1 MYQLLKT
8 INSIFK
14 FKNPFY
20 NLFLDKSANSSI
32 IFTPQ
37 NLWTGNSD
45 NGRKITDGFLSF
57 HNETNTFNLNTWKKN
72 NSSKL
77 WNQKLHSFQWVD
89 DIKSLGTNKA
99 RIFLRKNILQWIEL
113 YNRWDPHN
121 WDLIILSKRICN
133 LLGNIS
139 FFYETADEEFQKTF
153 TKSLNKQVI
162 HLLTSLEV
170 KIDSDDRIF
179 IPKAII
185 LSSLCFTNM
194 KPKLKLGLK
203 MLSETLTLEI
213 LDDGMHFSR
222 SPSKHLFFLKN
233 LIDIKNY
240 LGLSGRSIPRAL
252 NEIIARMGM
261 ILKFFKINN
270 NELAIF
276 NEFSHI
282 YSHQLNE
289 IIKRANTRL
298 RIPSSLDQACFRR
311 VSDNKL
317 IFIMDCGSPP
327 KKKTHAGSLSFE
339 FSHFGEKLVVN
350 SGSPFVNDKKWIEA
364 MRSTA
369 AHSTVSIDDINSS
382 DIFYQKETITRI
394 AKVWSELLLDKN
406 FYWIN
411 SAHSGYKDIFGII
424 HNRKIH
430 IDSEKLII
438 RGQDYFSKP
447 AKHLIDIPKKIYIRF
462 HIHPDVRLNVTTSKK
477 KVFLQ
482 LKNNIAWEFICSEAK
497 IKLKEG
503 IYLGEKKTIQK
514 NNHILISENLIP
526 EKKIKWMFRLIK

>member
-1 MYQLLKT
+1 MYRLLKT

-20 NLFLDKSANSSI
+20 NLFLEKSANSDI
-32 IFTPQ
+32 VFTPQ

-57 HNETNTFNLNTWKKN
+57 HNETNPFNLSTWKKN
-72 NSSKL
+72 KSSKL
-77 WNQKLHSFQWVD
+77 WNQKLQSFQWINDV
-89 DIKSLGTNKA
+89 KGLGTNKA
-99 RIFLRKNILQWIEL
+99 RIFLRKNISQWIEL
-113 YNRWDPHN
+113 HNQWDQQN
-121 WDLIILSKRICN
+121 WSIIILSKRICN

-139 FFYETADEEFQKTF
+139 FFYETADESFQKVF
-153 TKSLNKQVI
+153 ARSLNKQAI
-162 HLLTSLEV
+162 HLITSLET
-170 KIDSDDRIF
+170 KIKTDDKIF

-185 LSSLCFTNM
+185 VSSLCFTNM
-194 KPKLKLGLK
+194 KPKLELGLK
-203 MLSETLTLEI
+203 ILCEIINLEI

-222 SPSKHLFFLKN
+222 SPSKHLFFLEN

-240 LGLSGRSIPRAL
+240 LGLSGLSIPKTL
-252 NEIIARMGM
+252 NEVIAKMGM

-276 NEFSHI
+276 NEFNFIDSH
-282 YSHQLNE
+282 HLNE
-289 IIKRANTRL
+289 VIKRANTRL
-298 RIPSSLDQACFRR
+298 RIPSTLNKACFKRI
-311 VSDNKL
+311 SHNKL
-317 IFIMDCGSPP
+317 TFIMDCGSPP
-327 KKKTHAGSLSFE
+327 KEKTHAGSLSFE
-339 FSHFGEKLVVN
+339 FSYFGEKLVVN
-350 SGSPFVNDKKWIEA
+350 SGSPVVNDKKWIEA

-369 AHSTVSIDDINSS
+369 AHSTVSIDDVNSS
-382 DIFYQKETITRI
+382 DIFYQKDTDTRI
-394 AKVWSELLLDKN
+394 AKVWSELLVDKN
-406 FYWIN
+406 CYWLN
-411 SAHSGYKDIFGII
+411 SAHSGYKKIFGII

-430 IDSEKLII
+430 IDPENHII

-447 AKHLIDIPKKIYIRF
+447 TKHLFNMPKKMFIRF
-462 HIHPDVRLNVTTSKK
+462 HIHPDIKLNVTTSKK

-503 IYLGEKKTIQK
+503 IYLGEKRTIQK
-514 NNHILISENLIP
+514 NNYILISENLVP

>member
-1 MYQLLKT
+1 MYRFLKT
-8 INSIFK
+8 INSIFR

-20 NLFLDKSANSSI
+20 NLFLEKSANSDI
-32 IFTPQ
+32 TFIPQ

-45 NGRKITDGFLSF
+45 DGRKIIDGYLSF
-57 HNETNTFNLNTWKKN
+57 HNETSSFNLNTWKKN
-72 NSSKL
+72 KSSKL
-77 WNQKLHSFQWVD
+77 WNEKLHSFQWID
-89 DIKSLGTNKA
+89 DVKGLGTNKA
-99 RIFLRKNILQWIEL
+99 RIFLRKNILQWIEHH
-113 YNRWDPHN
+113 NKWDPQN
-121 WDLIILSKRICN
+121 WNLIILSKRICN

-139 FFYETADEEFQKTF
+139 FFYETADEGFQNAF
-153 TKSLNKQVI
+153 TKSLNKQAI
-162 HLLTSLEV
+162 HLLTSVEI
-170 KIDSDDRIF
+170 KINNDDRIF

-194 KPKLKLGLK
+194 RPKLRLGLK
-203 MLSETLTLEI
+203 VLSEILTLEI

-222 SPSKHLFFLKN
+222 SPSKHLSFLKN

-240 LGLSGRSIPRAL
+240 LGLSGHSIPKAL
-252 NEIIARMGM
+252 NEIIAKMGM

-276 NEFSHI
+276 NEFNFI
-282 YSHQLNE
+282 DGHQLNAV
-289 IIKRANTRL
+289 IKRANTRL
-298 RIPSSLDQACFRR
+298 RIPSSLNQACFKRI
-311 VSDNKL
+311 SDNKL
-317 IFIMDCGSPP
+317 IFVMDCGSPS
-327 KKKTHAGSLSFE
+327 KRKTHAGSLSFE

-382 DIFYQKETITRI
+382 DIFYQKDTNTRI
-394 AKVWSELLLDKN
+394 AKVWSELLFDKN
-406 FYWIN
+406 CYWIN

-430 IDSEKLII
+430 IDSKKLTI

-447 AKHLIDIPKKIYIRF
+447 TKHYINLPKKMFLRF
-462 HIHPDVRLNVTTSKK
+462 HIHPDIKLNVTTSKK

-497 IKLKEG
+497 VKLKEG
-503 IYLGEKKTIQK
+503 IYLGTKKTIRK
-514 NNHILISENLIP
+514 NNHIIVSENLIP